1 MTLSFCTFLYHWF
14 SVLWHLYLFSHEA
27 KCGYVYF
34 GNQCSLMTLLL
45 CYVYLAA
52 CPFVY
57 QCLSVSVWHHLH
69 ACLSEWSIVSFHSF
83 ETCWYIFLTYCINIL
98 IMENPPNHQC
108 LSRQL
113 EKNCILSGG
122 TYVYIEYQVGRLIE
136 VGLGLGICRWGWLL

>member
-27 KCGYVYF
+27 KCADVYF
-34 GNQCSLMTLLL
+34 GNQCSFMTLLL

-136 VGLGLGICRWGWLL
+136 VGLGFSICRWRWLL